1 MIEMEVCSPART
13 NNGSKQEEERG
24 PNPGAGLE
32 LTTTLIQAGP
42 PTAYFTTVPW
52 NPFETTQS
60 KIRKPYLLGSWGSPD
75 ISPAPTP
82 ATACS
87 HPHAQHLR
95 NGLQGHEPCHPIPL
109 VGQTK
114 ILRDPFDS
122 LKISLRIWLLH
133 QQILSTLSSEYIP
146 SPIPSHHISYAT
158 WSGWHHHLS
167 PMFLCLLLSGPFASV
182 VPFSLSTT
190 QQPEWSF
197 KTWVSLS
204 LLCSKSHGLP
214 ILLIKALVLT
224 MASKFNCFGFLPL
237 SHADLI
243 CYASLSHCYLGYVS
257 TGCNLMTSLK
267 LKNWISS
274 APTSWHSWVYCVD
287 IPSHVHKEVYS
298 SQCFLFV
305 GSLII
310 KD

>member
-1 MIEMEVCSPART
+1 MMEMEVCSPART
-13 NNGSKQEEERG
+13 NNGSKQKEECG
-24 PNPGAGLE
+24 PDPGAGLE
-32 LTTTLIQAGP
+32 LATTVIQAGP
-42 PTAYFTTVPW
+42 PTAYFTTVLW

-82 ATACS
+82 ATAC
-87 HPHAQHLR
+87 PHTLMPSTSGMDSRDMDLAIPSFWLDR
-95 NGLQGHEPCHPIPL
+95 PKSWEIPL
-109 VGQTK
+109 
-114 ILRDPFDS
+114 ILWKYLSGSDYSISKSSPLYFQNISQVQS
-122 LKISLRIWLLH
+122 LL
-133 QQILSTLSSEYIP
+133 T
-146 SPIPSHHISYAT
+146 T

-182 VPFSLSTT
+182 VPFSLSAT

-224 MASKFNCFGFLPL
+224 MAFKFNCFGFLPL

-243 CYASLSHCYLGYVS
+243 CYASLSCCYLGYVS